1 MLARVL
7 GDEIQ
12 ERGAYVAEVVYG
24 ANDGIVTTFAVV
36 AGVSGAALPARVV
49 LLLGT
54 ANLLADGFSMG
65 MSNYLSQTSEA
76 SYLEVSGQE
85 TGGLK
90 SPRMTAFV
98 TFLAFVVFGWAPL
111 VPFVFGLS
119 AEFEVSIVLAGVAFF
134 TVGAARTLVTRRSW
148 YRAGAEMFVIGMLAA
163 LVAYVVGDLLAG
175 VV

>member
-85 TGGLK
+85 TGGRK
-90 SPRMTAFV
+90 SPRMTAF
-98 TFLAFVVFGWAPL
+98 
-111 VPFVFGLS
+111 
-119 AEFEVSIVLAGVAFF
+119 
-134 TVGAARTLVTRRSW
+134 VTRRSW
-148 YRAGAEMFVIGMLAA
+148 YRAGAEMFAIGMLAA